1 MKPLLLLVVLL
12 LATKTLGDSV
22 LSLCC
27 LLLLGYGIYV
37 LLRNRATFVTSST
50 HGTVSI

>member
-1 MKPLLLLVVLL
+1 MKSLLLLALLL
-12 LATKTLGDSV
+12 LAIKKLGESV

-27 LLLLGYGIYV
+27 FLLLGYGIYV